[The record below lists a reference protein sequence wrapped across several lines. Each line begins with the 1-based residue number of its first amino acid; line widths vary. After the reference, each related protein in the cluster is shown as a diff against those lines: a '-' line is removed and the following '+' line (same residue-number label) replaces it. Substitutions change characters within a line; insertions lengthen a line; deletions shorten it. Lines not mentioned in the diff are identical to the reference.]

1 MGRALETLDATL
13 DRVASE
19 YYDDLAP
26 AIDRVWEDEVAN
38 VRTDLRIWA
47 RSLVASAE
55 WEPWLF
61 EFAFGL
67 PDSPGRD
74 PASVPEPVTLDGK
87 FLLRG
92 SVDLVERKP
101 KAQVARV
108 TDHKTGKYRL
118 RKSEVIGGGSLL
130 QPVIYSLAV
139 EAATGHTVDAA
150 RFFYCTNAGGFT
162 EHYVPITDKT
172 RRTGIEVLEIVDR
185 AVELGFLAP
194 APNEKACGF
203 CDFLPVCGSS
213 QEKRVK
219 RKSKDR
225 LGDLI
230 DLRSR
235 A

>member
-1 MGRALETLDATL
+1 
-13 DRVASE
+13 
-19 YYDDLAP
+19 
-26 AIDRVWEDEVAN
+26 VWEDEVAN

-47 RSLVASAE
+47 RSLVAGAE

-74 PASVPEPVTLDGK
+74 PGSVPEPVTLDK
-87 FLLRG
+87 RFLLRG

-101 KAQVARV
+101 KTKIARV

-118 RKSEVIGGGSLL
+118 RKSDIIGGGSLL
-130 QPVIYSLAV
+130 QPVIYSLVV

-203 CDFLPVCGSS
+203 CDFLPVCGSA
-213 QEKRVK
+213 QESRVK

-230 DLRSR
+230 ELRSKT
-235 A
+235 